1 MISNDKYRLDFSVT
15 HLQTAVCNRCTLT
28 PAVLLEHAHH
38 SHRVMRV
45 LADSE
50 QPKAFA
56 GQDTT
61 ILQSNCDST
70 VLQVC
75 KRMHSESTHKQH
87 QSCAVCSILPRL
99 QYKSEV
105 CKCRLE
111 NFQFIYLI
119 QPRLSMDPCPCSENP
134 GISHLP
140 STTSSTVAVLSCMLT
155 TVPAILAAVPA
166 VLAPVAA
173 IAAVARVNRRSRRS
187 RSRGGGG
194 GGGAGGGRET
204 TPVRTCSGDVD
215 IHTAGGT

>member
-87 QSCAVCSILPRL
+87 QSSAVCSILPRL

-111 NFQFIYLI
+111 KFPVHI
-119 QPRLSMDPCPCSENP
+119 SNP
-134 GISHLP
+134 APALNGPLPMFRESWHL
-140 STTSSTVAVLSCMLT
+140 TSSIHHLLNCSGTVVHVDDCSCD
-155 TVPAILAAVPA
+155 
-166 VLAPVAA
+166 
-173 IAAVARVNRRSRRS
+173 
-187 RSRGGGG
+187 SRGGSSGARACCGDCGG
-194 GGGAGGGRET
+194 CEGK
-204 TPVRTCSGDVD
+204 SSWSSS
-215 IHTAGGT
+215 